1 MSGSSRFRR
10 SHARP
15 AGRLLP
21 FAAFAA
27 FAAFAGGLVAAARS
41 ASKALGKFGNPG
53 SLGSVAAAI
62 SCLLLLSAPAAAQPQ
77 PAQPQPAQ
85 QQPTPTLSLSMAMTL
100 AEQNSQALP
109 AQDAAA
115 RAASARAIA
124 AGQLPDPMLRLGLDN
139 VPFEGSLDSV
149 LTREPT
155 TARSIG
161 LVQALPRAAKRQAR
175 AQLFERE
182 ADLAMARRALERR
195 RLRREAALAWVQ
207 AYVQGQRLQQIEA
220 QRVQAELLREAVDA
234 AYRAAR
240 ASQTEPF
247 VARLALGRLQDQRLQ
262 ALAEQQL
269 ALASLR
275 RWVGAAADWPLDQA
289 PDWQRS
295 SLDSPQAA
303 AWLTQDPELALTQ
316 AQQSQAG
323 AAVNL
328 AREDL
333 RPDWSV
339 DLRVAQR
346 GPRYDNM
353 VSIGLSL
360 PLRWDVDR
368 RQGREVAA
376 RMAQQQQAE
385 ADSEEVKRA
394 RDTQVER
401 WRLSWQIGLRRLQ
414 TYQQELLP
422 LAAARTQAALAS
434 YRAGSGPLQAVLEA
448 RVAEQA
454 LRLEQVQ
461 IEGQT
466 ASDWIRLET
475 LLPPATTPILEQRP

>member
-1 MSGSSRFRR
+1 
-10 SHARP
+10 
-15 AGRLLP
+15 
-21 FAAFAA
+21 
-27 FAAFAGGLVAAARS
+27 
-41 ASKALGKFGNPG
+41 
-53 SLGSVAAAI
+53 
-62 SCLLLLSAPAAAQPQ
+62 
-77 PAQPQPAQ
+77 
-85 QQPTPTLSLSMAMTL
+85 
-100 AEQNSQALP
+100 
-109 AQDAAA
+109 
-115 RAASARAIA
+115 
-124 AGQLPDPMLRLGLDN
+124 
-139 VPFEGSLDSV
+139 
-149 LTREPT
+149 
-155 TARSIG
+155 
-161 LVQALPRAAKRQAR
+161 VQALPRAAKRQAR

>member
-1 MSGSSRFRR
+1 MFN
-10 SHARP
+10 
-15 AGRLLP
+15 RL
-21 FAAFAA
+21 
-27 FAAFAGGLVAAARS
+27 
-41 ASKALGKFGNPG
+41 G
-53 SLGSVAAAI
+53 SLGRRAAVT
-62 SCLLLLSAPAAAQPQ
+62 SFLLLSAMPAAAQTPTQ
-77 PAQPQPAQ
+77 HQTTQH
-85 QQPTPTLSLSMAMTL
+85 QPTQTLSLSLAMTL

-115 RAASARAIA
+115 RAASARAVA
-124 AGQLPDPMLRLGLDN
+124 AGQLPDPVLRLGLDN
-139 VPFEGSLDSV
+139 VPFEGSLDGV

-161 LVQALPRAAKRQAR
+161 LVQALPRQSKRQAR
-175 AQLFERE
+175 TQLFERE
-182 ADLAMARRALERR
+182 ADLALARRALERR

-207 AYVQGQRLQQIEA
+207 AYVQSQRLQQIEA
-220 QRVQAELLREAVDA
+220 QRTEAELLREAVDA
-234 AYRAAR
+234 AFRAAR

-247 VARLALGRLQDQRLQ
+247 AARLALGRLEDQRLQ
-262 ALAEQQL
+262 ALAQQQL

-289 PDWQRS
+289 PDWQQS

-303 AWLTQDPELALTQ
+303 DWMAQDPELALSQ

-323 AAVNL
+323 AAVTI

-333 RPDWSV
+333 RADWSV
-339 DLRVAQR
+339 DLRFAQR

-353 VSIGLSL
+353 ASIGLTV
-360 PLRWDVDR
+360 PLRWDVEQ

-376 RMAQQQQAE
+376 RLALQQQAE
-385 ADSEEVKRA
+385 AESEEVKRA

-401 WRLSWQIGLRRLQ
+401 WRLSWRIGLRRLQ
-414 TYQQELLP
+414 TYRQELLP
-422 LAAARTQAALAS
+422 LAAARTQAALAA
-434 YRAGSGPLQAVLEA
+434 YRAGSGPLQPVLEA

-466 ASDWIRLET
+466 ASDWIQLET
-475 LLPPATTPILEQRP
+475 LLPPATTQTLEQKKP